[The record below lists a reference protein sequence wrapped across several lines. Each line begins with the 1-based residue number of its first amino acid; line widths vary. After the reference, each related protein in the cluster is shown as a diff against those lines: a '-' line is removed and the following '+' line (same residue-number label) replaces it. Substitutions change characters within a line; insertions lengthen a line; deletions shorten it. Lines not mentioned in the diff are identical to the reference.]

1 MDDRRRTDLTDLA
14 KVLLLV
20 QAAIL
25 ATSTAEAAL
34 FAIAFSGGLTPI
46 VVLTAASAVAL
57 FVTRRQIERSRRARR
72 IAIAIEVLV
81 VVSFGVDGALA
92 LVITGAPLPLMALV
106 SGFVLPVALI
116 AVLIRLGHAP
126 ALALATEPA

>member
-1 MDDRRRTDLTDLA
+1 MEDRGRAELADLA
-14 KVLLLV
+14 KVLLLL

-25 ATSTAEAAL
+25 VTSTAEAAL

-57 FVTRRQIERSRRARR
+57 FVTRGQIERSRRARR
-72 IAIAIEVLV
+72 IAIAIEIFV
-81 VVSFGVDGALA
+81 VISFGIDGALA
-92 LVITGAPLPLMALV
+92 LVITGAPLPLMALA

-116 AVLIRLGHAP
+116 ALLLRLGRAP
-126 ALALATEPA
+126 ALVLASEAA